1 MLGEKVGEFQGK
13 VIGQRVL
20 PSDGQ
25 GPRMET
31 SVQFGGTLLGIEA
44 NTSVTYTSVLRP
56 DGHLYGEGN
65 GIVMTADG
73 EGATFVGQGVGT
85 FTGRGAGISFRGA
98 TYYQTTAKSLES
110 LNSFA
115 TLFEYEVEED
125 GETVSGTLWEWK

>member
-25 GPRMET
+25 GPKMET
-31 SVQFGGTLLGIEA
+31 SVQFGGTLLGIQA

-73 EGATFVGQGVGT
+73 EGATFIGHGVGT
-85 FTGRGAGISFRGA
+85 LTGRGAGISFRGA
-98 TYYQTTAKSLES
+98 TYYQTTAKNLES
-110 LNSFA
+110 LNSIA
-115 TLFEYEVEED
+115 TLFEYEIDED